1 MHFGNRTIGLCS
13 FQGKLSSGKWHTADS
28 SKMGKGIYLFSILSH
43 FLFFLVSSC
52 KSMYLKM
59 FIMNKRKHCVL
70 VLFFPDH

>member
-28 SKMGKGIYLFSILSH
+28 SKREKGYIYSVYLVIS
-43 FLFFLVSSC
+43 FFLVSSC